1 MVGAGPAPIIAA
13 AMARARRRVL
23 GAFRDADANAPER
36 AIAFTPGRR
45 LEERY
50 FDRLVDFGALIDTG
64 KGTFYMDEA
73 KVAEHTAK
81 RRKRA
86 LMMFGGVVAT
96 TAAVLG
102 LTQL

>member
-1 MVGAGPAPIIAA
+1 MASAAPALAA
-13 AMARARRRVL
+13 ASVRARKRVL
-23 GAFRDADANAPER
+23 RAFRDAGAMSPER
-36 AIAFTPGRR
+36 AIGFTPERR

-50 FDRLVDFGALIDTG
+50 FDSLVEYGGIVGTD
-64 KGTFYMDEA
+64 KGTFWLDEA

-86 LMMFGGVVAT
+86 AMIFGGVLAA

-102 LTQL
+102 FTQV

>member
-1 MVGAGPAPIIAA
+1 
-13 AMARARRRVL
+13 VL
-23 GAFRDADANAPER
+23 GAFRDAGAFSAER
-36 AIAFTPGRR
+36 AIGYQPQRR

-50 FDRLVDFGALIDTG
+50 FDALAACGGIVATDR
-64 KGTFYMDEA
+64 GTFWLDEA

-86 LMMFGGVVAT
+86 AMIFGGVLAA

-102 LTQL
+102 FTQV